1 MKGTPMPRVLVVY
14 FSRTGFTQRLAED
27 IAARCGADVERLR
40 DVRSRTGVLG
50 YLRSAREA
58 LKQRVIEIERPA
70 LDPADYDIVLIGT
83 PVWASHV
90 SSPVRAYVT
99 ARMDRFKRV
108 AFFCTQGG
116 SGAPKVLVELEGL
129 CGLKPLS
136 TLVAN
141 DADIKAGR
149 CAAEVGRFVA
159 EATR

>member
-1 MKGTPMPRVLVVY
+1 MPKVLVVC

-27 IAARCGADVERLR
+27 IAARCGADVEILR
-40 DVRSRTGVLG
+40 DVRSRTGVFG

-58 LKQRVIEIERPA
+58 LKQRLIDIEPPRF
-70 LDPADYDIVLIGT
+70 DPAVYDVVLIGT

-99 ARMDRFKRV
+99 AQRDRFKRV

-116 SGAPKVLVELEGL
+116 SGAPKVLAELETL
-129 CGLKPLS
+129 CGLKPLA

-149 CAAEVGRFVA
+149 ISEAVGRFVA